1 MLAAVDFDFYW
12 LQNVNVL
19 LQTPIEIKSYSMIIN
34 QTLAMTLPQAP
45 RGYAIV
51 RYCGMPNCKEKRSI
65 KWLKVQSL
73 VVHTPG
79 KTS

>member
-1 MLAAVDFDFYW
+1 MLASVDFVFYW

-19 LQTPIEIKSYSMIIN
+19 LQTPIEIN
-34 QTLAMTLPQAP
+34 PGFNRDLAITLPQAP